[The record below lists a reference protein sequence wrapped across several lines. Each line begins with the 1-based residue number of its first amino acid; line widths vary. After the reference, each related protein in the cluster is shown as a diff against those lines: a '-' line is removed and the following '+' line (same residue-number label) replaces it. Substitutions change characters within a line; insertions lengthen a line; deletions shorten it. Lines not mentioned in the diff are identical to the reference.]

1 MCKDGYVCVS
11 VERSHMQVIP
21 CCDLSSRVFAFL
33 VLFKRDLCC
42 LVSFIRLMDKL
53 FLSARDWS
61 SRVFSIL
68 VSSNLTLCCLALFFR
83 IRSLL
88 FLPRR
93 DLSSRAF
100 SLLALH
106 SANPEPY
113 P

>member
-11 VERSHMQVIP
+11 VERSHMQLAVSLRSVY
-21 CCDLSSRVFAFL
+21 CSNATYVALLA
-33 VLFKRDLCC
+33 LF
-42 LVSFIRLMDKL
+42 VSWT
-53 FLSARDWS
+53 SY
-61 SRVFSIL
+61 VFSIL

-93 DLSSRAF
+93 DLSSRAL